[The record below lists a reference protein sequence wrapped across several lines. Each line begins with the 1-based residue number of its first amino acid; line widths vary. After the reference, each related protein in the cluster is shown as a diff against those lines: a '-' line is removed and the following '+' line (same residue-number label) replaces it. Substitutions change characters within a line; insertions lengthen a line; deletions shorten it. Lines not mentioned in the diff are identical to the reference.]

1 MCDRFIN
8 NNKHELPPTTTIP
21 NSNSSSDTTTRT
33 ATTLISAKMSL
44 LPWWG
49 SGGLSFSTPPSR
61 VQIPVLRIYFF
72 DEKCSGF
79 TQANRFNSTNK
90 HKLASESHF
99 SNRCFLW
106 TFHLI
111 ITHCAH
117 GHRASACAHGR
128 CGAVSPVACPLS
140 STPASTRAA
149 AAPTPPSTR
158 AAASAARYH

>member
-1 MCDRFIN
+1 MFDRFIN

-90 HKLASESHF
+90 HKLASESQISQIDVSYGPFISSLHIV
-99 SNRCFLW
+99 RTVTVPLLARTAAVALFL
-106 TFHLI
+106 
-111 ITHCAH
+111 
-117 GHRASACAHGR
+117 
-128 CGAVSPVACPLS
+128 P
-140 STPASTRAA
+140 
-149 AAPTPPSTR
+149 
-158 AAASAARYH
+158 